1 MGVPRVDS
9 AEAENGAMRRLPDS
23 PANCGALSAF
33 VRAGQRASSRLLASD
48 TSISLQGDWQL
59 ALDRADVG
67 VTERWFARAL
77 DRRVRVRLP
86 GSLAEQRIGDPVA
99 PESPWTG
106 TIFDR
111 SYFSAPEYTPYRP
124 PQAVKLPFWLTP
136 ETVYVGAAWYRRE
149 IEIPAEWIDRRVVLR
164 LERSHWQ
171 TRAWLDD
178 RELGARDS
186 LSVPHE
192 YEVGV
197 FAEAGRYT
205 LTLRVDNRLS
215 VDVGENAHSVSDH
228 TQGNWNGVVGAIELR
243 ATEAAWIEDL
253 QVYPRLAD
261 RSVRV
266 MGRVAVGGQAA
277 ALPETIEVSV
287 RLGGDASSPTR
298 SERLKVKSLH
308 LGQDGGFETS
318 IVLASEAACWDEFS
332 PVLHTL
338 VARLPNGEERS
349 VQFGL
354 REVRREGR
362 RLLLNNRLLFL
373 RGALDCAIFPRTGY
387 PPTDEAEWRR
397 IFGTIKS
404 YGLNHVRFHSWCP
417 PEAAFVAADE
427 LGLYLQ
433 IEAAT
438 WPNAVAVLA
447 FNSPRGI
454 GDGASVDAWT
464 LAEGERILR
473 AYGNHPSFL
482 LFAAGN
488 EPGGPEHRAYLGRWV
503 ETMRALD
510 SRHLYTGTAGWPE
523 LDENDFHVL
532 PEPRAHQW
540 GDGLK
545 SRFNALPPATTPDYR
560 ESVEKRAVPV
570 ISHEI
575 GQWCSY
581 PALDTAAKH
590 TGHLHAANF
599 EIFADWLRERGL
611 AERYEAFAHAAGRL
625 QVACYKEEIEAQLRT
640 PGLGGFQLLGLQ
652 DFAGQ
657 GTAPVG
663 VLDHFWEPKPYASAA
678 EFRRFCGPTVLL
690 ARLPRRV
697 FTVGETFEA
706 ALEVAHFGAAPIARA
721 VVQWR
726 IEAAGGAVIADGELA
741 PREIPIGSAFALG
754 HIRIGLESSTNSAQR
769 LRLVMR
775 IEDTAVEN
783 EWDLWVYPLP
793 GAAASTPVGVHV
805 ARMLDAE
812 AEAIL
817 QAGGRVVLSGERGG
831 ARERVELGFSPI
843 FWNTACT
850 QGQAPHTLGI
860 SCDPQHP
867 ALAGFPTEPH
877 TNWQWWYLIRRAD
890 ALVLDA
896 LPKNL
901 RPLVEVVDDW
911 YRCRRVGLVFE
922 ARIGPGRLLVSGV
935 DLLED
940 LDKDPV
946 ARQFRASLLA
956 YAAGEAFAPTV
967 EVTMDA
973 VRSLWRQRTAE

>member
-1 MGVPRVDS
+1 MGVPSVDS
-9 AEAENGAMRRLPDS
+9 AEAKSGAMRRLPDS
-23 PANCGALSAF
+23 PANRGALSAF
-33 VRAGQRASSRLLASD
+33 ARVVQRASSRAV
-48 TSISLQGDWQL
+48 TSHGPISLHGDWQL

-67 VTERWFARAL
+67 VAERWFAGELGA
-77 DRRVRVRLP
+77 RVHLP
-86 GSLAEQRIGDPVA
+86 GSLAEQGVGDPVGA
-99 PESPWTG
+99 NTPWTG

-111 SYFSAPEYTPYRP
+111 SYFSAPEYAPYRP
-124 PQAVKLPFWLTP
+124 PHPVKLPFWLTP
-136 ETVYVGAAWYRRE
+136 RTVYVGAAWYRRE
-149 IEIPAEWIDRRVVLR
+149 IEIPAAWVGRRIVLR
-164 LERSHWQ
+164 LERPHWQ
-171 TRAWLDD
+171 TRVWLGD
-178 RELGARDS
+178 RELGTRDS

-192 YEVGV
+192 YGLGV
-197 FAEAGRYT
+197 FAEAGRHA
-205 LTLRVDNRLS
+205 LTLRVDNRLR

-228 TQGNWNGVVGAIELR
+228 TQGNWNGVVGAIELC
-243 ATEAAWIEDL
+243 ATETAWIEDL
-253 QVYPRLAD
+253 QVYPRIAD

-266 MGRVAVGGQAA
+266 TGRVATSGEVEPTEVTLESGQRAVSARIAA
-277 ALPETIEVSV
+277 DGSFDARVALS
-287 RLGGDASSPTR
+287 G
-298 SERLKVKSLH
+298 
-308 LGQDGGFETS
+308 
-318 IVLASEAACWDEFS
+318 EAACWDEFS

-338 VARLPNGEERS
+338 KATLPNGEAREVR
-349 VQFGL
+349 FGL

-362 RLLLNNRLLFL
+362 RLLLNGQPLFL
-373 RGALDCAIFPRTGY
+373 RGTLDCAIFPRTGY
-387 PPTDEAEWRR
+387 PPTDVTEWRR
-397 IFGTIKS
+397 ILGTIKS

-488 EPGGPEHRAYLGRWV
+488 EPGGPAHRAYLGRWV
-503 ETMRALD
+503 EAMRTLD
-510 SRHLYTGTAGWPE
+510 PRHLYTGTAGWPE

-545 SRFNALPPATTPDYR
+545 SRLNALPPATTADYR
-560 ESVEKRAVPV
+560 ESVEKRAAPV

-590 TGHLHAANF
+590 TGHLRAANF

-611 AERYEAFAHAAGRL
+611 ADRYQAFVHAAGRL

-697 FTVGETFEA
+697 FTAGETFEA
-706 ALEVAHFGAAPIARA
+706 TVEVAHFGAETMADVRVWWRLEADRGEA
-721 VVQWR
+721 V
-726 IEAAGGAVIADGELA
+726 ASGEFA
-741 PREIPIGSAFALG
+741 PRDVPLGSGTGLGKISVTLEAFAG
-754 HIRIGLESSTNSAQR
+754 ARK
-769 LRLVMR
+769 LRFVVGVAGR
-775 IEDTAVEN
+775 AIENDWEV
-783 EWDLWVYPLP
+783 WVYPVRVPLEP
-793 GAAASTPVGVHV
+793 PPGVHLV
-805 ARMLDAE
+805 RRLDVE
-812 AEAIL
+812 AERVL
-817 QAGGRVVLSGERGG
+817 RGGGRVLLAAGRGQARGDERG
-831 ARERVELGFSPI
+831 RVELGFTPI
-843 FWNTACT
+843 FWNTSCT
-850 QGQAPHTLGI
+850 QRQAPHTLGI
-860 SCDPQHP
+860 ACDPAHR
-867 ALAGFPTEPH
+867 AFAEFPTEAH
-877 TNWQWWYLIRRAD
+877 SNWQWSHVLRGAD
-890 ALVLDA
+890 ALILDA
-896 LPKNL
+896 LPRGL
-901 RPLVEVVDDW
+901 QPLVAAIDDW
-911 YRCRRVGLVFE
+911 FTTRRLGVIFE
-922 ARIGPGRLLVSGV
+922 ARVGSGRLLVCSA
-935 DLLED
+935 DLHATD
-940 LDKDPV
+940 DPV
-946 ARQFRASLLA
+946 VRQLRASLLA
-956 YAAGEAFAPTV
+956 YVAGEHFEPTDEVSLESVRALFA
-967 EVTMDA
+967 
-973 VRSLWRQRTAE
+973 SAER

>member
-1 MGVPRVDS
+1 V
-9 AEAENGAMRRLPDS
+9 
-23 PANCGALSAF
+23 
-33 VRAGQRASSRLLASD
+33 ASD
-48 TSISLQGDWQL
+48 ASLSLQGDWQL

-67 VTERWFARAL
+67 VAERWFARGL
-77 DRRVRVRLP
+77 DGRMRVRLP
-86 GSLAEQRIGDPVA
+86 GSLPEQRIGDAVA
-99 PESPWTG
+99 PDSPWTG

-111 SYFSAPEYTPYRP
+111 SYFSAPEYAPYRP
-124 PQAVKLPFWLTP
+124 PHAVKLPFWLTP

-149 IEIPAEWIDRRVVLR
+149 IEIPAEWIGRRVVLR
-164 LERSHWQ
+164 LERPHWQ
-171 TRAWLDD
+171 TRAWLGG

-192 YEVGV
+192 YELGV
-197 FAEAGRYT
+197 FGEAGRHT
-205 LTLRVDNRLS
+205 LTLRVDNRLG

-228 TQGNWNGVVGAIELR
+228 TQGNWNGVVGAIELV
-243 ATEAAWIEDL
+243 ATDTAWIEDL
-253 QVYPRLAD
+253 QVYPRVAD

-266 MGRVAVGGQAA
+266 MGRVATGDPATT
-277 ALPETIEVSV
+277 LPEVIELSV
-287 RLGGDASSPTR
+287 QLGWNALTSTR
-298 SERLKVKSLH
+298 SERLGGKSLH
-308 LGQDGGFETS
+308 LGSDGAFETNFALGS
-318 IVLASEAACWDEFS
+318 DAALWDEFS

-338 VARLPNGEERS
+338 TARLPNGDERE
-349 VQFGL
+349 VRFGL

-362 RLLLNNRLLFL
+362 RLLLNERPLFL
-373 RGALDCAIFPRTGY
+373 RGTLDCAIFPRTGY
-387 PPTDEAEWRR
+387 PPTEVAEWRR
-397 IFGTIKS
+397 ILGTIQS

-454 GDGASVDAWT
+454 GDGASVDTWT

-488 EPGGPEHRAYLGRWV
+488 EPGGPEHRAYLSRWV
-503 ETMRALD
+503 MAMRALD
-510 SRHLYTGTAGWPE
+510 PRHLYTGAAGWPE

-545 SRFNALPPATTPDYR
+545 SRFNALPPATSADYR
-560 ESVEKRAVPV
+560 ESVEKRAAPV

-581 PALDTAAKH
+581 PALDTAAKY
-590 TGHLHAANF
+590 TGHLRAANF
-599 EIFADWLRERGL
+599 EIFADWLRNRGL
-611 AERYEAFAHAAGRL
+611 ADRYETFAYAAGRL

-652 DFAGQ
+652 DFTGQ
-657 GTAPVG
+657 GSAPVG
-663 VLDHFWEPKPYASAA
+663 VLDHFWEPKPYVSAA

-690 ARLPRRV
+690 ARLSRRV
-697 FTVGETFEA
+697 FTAGETFEA
-706 ALEVAHFGAAPIARA
+706 TIEVAHFGAAPITRA
-721 VVQWR
+721 AVQWR
-726 IEAAGGAVIADGELA
+726 IEIAGGEVIADGELPA
-741 PREIPIGSAFALG
+741 RDIPIGNAFALG
-754 HIRIGLESSTNSAQR
+754 QVRVALGSANPAQR
-769 LRLVMR
+769 LRLVVQL
-775 IEDTAVEN
+775 EDTAVEN
-783 EWDLWVYPLP
+783 DWDLWIYPSVEM
-793 GAAASTPVGVHV
+793 AAPPAGVLLTSS
-805 ARMLDAE
+805 LDARAV
-812 AEAIL
+812 AELA
-817 QAGGRVVLSGERGG
+817 AGGRVVLSGGG
-831 ARERVELGFSPI
+831 GRARKRVEFGFSPI

-860 SCDPQHP
+860 RCDPQHP
-867 ALAGFPTEPH
+867 ALAGFPTESH

-896 LPKNL
+896 LPQDL

-911 YRCRRVGLVFE
+911 YRCRRLGLVFE
-922 ARIGPGRLLVSGV
+922 ARVGPGRLLVSGV
-935 DLLED
+935 DLFGDLEN
-940 LDKDPV
+940 DPV

-956 YAAGEAFAPTV
+956 YVGGEAFAPAV
-967 EVTMDA
+967 EVTADA
-973 VRSLWRQRTAE
+973 VRGLWRK

>member
-1 MGVPRVDS
+1 M
-9 AEAENGAMRRLPDS
+9 A
-23 PANCGALSAF
+23 
-33 VRAGQRASSRLLASD
+33 AGQSCKLRGAFGFRTRGAERIVAVVASD

-67 VTERWFARAL
+67 VTERWFAREFEG
-77 DRRVRVRLP
+77 RVRVRLP
-86 GSLAEQRIGDPVA
+86 GSLAEQGVGDPAA
-99 PESPWTG
+99 PESTWTG

-111 SYFSAPEYTPYRP
+111 SYFSAPEYAPYRP
-124 PQAVKLPFWLTP
+124 PHPVKLPFWLTP

-149 IEIPAEWIDRRVVLR
+149 IEIPAAWIGRRAVLR
-164 LERSHWQ
+164 LERPHWQ
-171 TRAWLDD
+171 TRVWLDE
-178 RELGARDS
+178 RELGTCDS

-192 YEVGV
+192 YELGV
-197 FAEAGRYT
+197 LAEAGRHT
-205 LTLRVDNRLS
+205 LTLRVDNRLR

-228 TQGNWNGVVGAIELR
+228 TQGNWNGVVGGIELR
-243 ATEAAWIEDL
+243 ATATTWIEDL
-253 QVYPRLAD
+253 QVYPRFAD

-266 MGRVAVGGQAA
+266 AGRVAVHGQVA
-277 ALPETIEVSV
+277 ALPETVEVSV
-287 RLGGDASSPTR
+287 RLGTNALTPTR
-298 SERLKVKSLH
+298 SERLEVKSLH
-308 LGQDGGFETS
+308 LGLDGVFETS
-318 IVLASEAACWDEFS
+318 VALASDAACWDEFS

-338 VARLPNGEERS
+338 LARLPSGEERA
-349 VQFGL
+349 VRFGL
-354 REVRREGR
+354 REVQREGR
-362 RLLLNNRLLFL
+362 RLLLNDRPLFL

-387 PPTDEAEWRR
+387 PPTDGAEWRR

-427 LGLYLQ
+427 IGLYLQ

-454 GDGASVDAWT
+454 GDGAAVDAWT

-488 EPGGPEHRAYLGRWV
+488 EPGGPAHRAYLGRWV
-503 ETMRALD
+503 EAMRALD
-510 SRHLYTGTAGWPE
+510 ARHLYTGTAGWPE

-545 SRFNALPPATTPDYR
+545 SRFNALPPATTADYR
-560 ESVEKRAVPV
+560 ESVENRAAPV

-590 TGHLHAANF
+590 TGHLRAANF

-611 AERYEAFAHAAGRL
+611 ADRYQAFAHAAGRL

-678 EFRRFCGPTVLL
+678 EFQRFCGPTVLL

-697 FTVGETFEA
+697 FTTDETFEA
-706 ALEVAHFGAAPIARA
+706 AVEIAHFGAEPIARA

-726 IEAAGGAVIADGELA
+726 IETAGGEVIAGGELA
-741 PREIPIGSAFALG
+741 PREIPIGNAFTLG
-754 HIRIGLESSTNSAQR
+754 NIRVALESSTNLAQR

-775 IEDTAVEN
+775 IEGTAVEN
-783 EWDLWVYPLP
+783 DWDLWLYPSVE
-793 GAAASTPVGVHV
+793 AVASSAGLHV
-805 ARMLDAE
+805 THLLDE
-812 AEAIL
+812 RAEAIL
-817 QAGGRVVLSGERGG
+817 RAGGRVVLSGERGG

-877 TNWQWWYLIRRAD
+877 TNWHWWYLIRRAD

-896 LPKNL
+896 LPKDL
-901 RPLVEVVDDW
+901 RPLVELVDDW

-922 ARIGPGRLLVSGV
+922 ARVGPGRLLVSGV
-935 DLLED
+935 DLLQD
-940 LDKDPV
+940 LGHDPV

-956 YAAGEAFAPTV
+956 YAASEAFAPTV
-967 EVTMDA
+967 EVTTEA
-973 VRSLWRQRTAE
+973 VRGLWR

>member
-1 MGVPRVDS
+1 MIRIGGSENWRDAS
-9 AEAENGAMRRLPDS
+9 A
-23 PANCGALSAF
+23 
-33 VRAGQRASSRLLASD
+33 AGQSCKLRGAFGFRTRGAGRIVAPVASD
-48 TSISLQGDWQL
+48 TSISLKGDWQF
-59 ALDRADVG
+59 ARDRADVG
-67 VTERWFARAL
+67 VAERWFARAL
-77 DRRVRVRLP
+77 DGRVRVRLP
-86 GSLAEQRIGDPVA
+86 GSLAEQGVGDPVDTNT
-99 PESPWTG
+99 PWTG

-111 SYFSAPEYTPYRP
+111 GYFNAPEYAPYRQP
-124 PQAVKLPFWLTP
+124 HAVKLPFWLTP
-136 ETVYVGAAWYRRE
+136 KTVYVGAAWYRRE
-149 IEIPAEWIDRRVVLR
+149 IEIPAEWVGRRVVLR
-164 LERSHWQ
+164 LERPHWQ
-171 TRAWLDD
+171 TRVWLDE
-178 RELGARDS
+178 RELGTCDS
-186 LSVPHE
+186 LSVSHE
-192 YEVGV
+192 FELGV
-197 FAEAGRYT
+197 LADAGRHT
-205 LTLRVDNRLS
+205 LTLRVDNRLG

-243 ATEAAWIEDL
+243 ATDTAWIEDL
-253 QVYPRLAD
+253 QVYPRVAD
-261 RSVRV
+261 RSVCV
-266 MGRVAVGGQAA
+266 TGRVATAGLAA
-277 ALPETIEVSV
+277 SRPETIEVSV
-287 RLGGDASSPTR
+287 QSRGDAVTSTR
-298 SERLKVKSLH
+298 SERLEVKSLH
-308 LGQDGGFETS
+308 LGPDGGFETS
-318 IVLASEAACWDEFS
+318 IVLARDAACWDEFS

-338 VARLPNGEERS
+338 VARLPNGEERT
-349 VQFGL
+349 VKFGL

-362 RLLLNNRLLFL
+362 RLLLNGRSLLL

-397 IFGTIKS
+397 ILGTIKS

-488 EPGGPEHRAYLGRWV
+488 EPGGPAHRAYLGRWV
-503 ETMRALD
+503 KTMRALD

-545 SRFNALPPATTPDYR
+545 SRFNALPPATTADYR
-560 ESVEKRAVPV
+560 ESVEKRAAPI

-581 PALDTAAKH
+581 PALDTTAKH
-590 TGHLHAANF
+590 TGHLRAANF
-599 EIFADWLRERGL
+599 EIFTDWLRERGL
-611 AERYEAFAHAAGRL
+611 ADRYQAFAHAAGRL

-697 FTVGETFEA
+697 FTVGETLEA
-706 ALEVAHFGAAPIARA
+706 AIEIAHFGAAPIARA

-726 IEAAGGAVIADGELA
+726 IETAGGEVIAGGELA
-741 PREIPIGSAFALG
+741 PRGIPIGNAFTLG
-754 HIRIGLESSTNSAQR
+754 HIRVALESSKNTAQR

-775 IEDTAVEN
+775 IAGTAVEN
-783 EWDLWVYPLP
+783 EWDLWIYP
-793 GAAASTPVGVHV
+793 AVERVSTTTPFGVHLTR
-805 ARMLDAE
+805 ALDTE
-812 AEAIL
+812 AKAIL
-817 QAGGRVVLSGERGG
+817 RAGGRVVLSGEQGG

-867 ALAGFPTEPH
+867 ALAGFPTDPH
-877 TNWQWWYLIRRAD
+877 TNWHWWYLIRRAD

-896 LPKNL
+896 LPKDL

-911 YRCRRVGLVFE
+911 YRCRRLGLVFE
-922 ARIGPGRLLVSGV
+922 ARVGPGRLLVSGV
-935 DLLED
+935 DLLGD
-940 LDKDPV
+940 LENDPV

-956 YAAGEAFAPTV
+956 YASGEHFAPAV
-967 EVTMDA
+967 EVTTDA
-973 VRSLWRQRTAE
+973 VRGLWR

>member
-1 MGVPRVDS
+1 MTAGRGS
-9 AEAENGAMRRLPDS
+9 GRRLGGRGKSRDAS
-23 PANCGALSAF
+23 AAGQSCKSGAAFGFRASAAGRIVAALS
-33 VRAGQRASSRLLASD
+33 
-48 TSISLQGDWQL
+48 SIATLSLQGDWRL

-67 VTERWFARAL
+67 VAERWFARAL
-77 DRRVRVRLP
+77 DGRVGLP
-86 GSLAEQRIGDPVA
+86 GSLCEQRIGDPA
-99 PESPWTG
+99 RPDSPWTG
-106 TIFDR
+106 TIFER
-111 SYFSAPEYTPYRP
+111 SYFSAPEYAPYRP
-124 PQAVKLPFWLTP
+124 PQAVKVPFWLTP
-136 ETVYVGAAWYRRE
+136 ETVYVGAAWYQRE
-149 IEIPAEWIDRRVVLR
+149 VAVPAEWVGRRVVLR
-164 LERSHWQ
+164 LERPHWQ
-171 TRAWLDD
+171 TRVWLGE

-192 YEVGV
+192 YELGV
-197 FAEAGRYT
+197 FGEAARHT

-243 ATEAAWIEDL
+243 AMASAWIEDL
-253 QVYPRLAD
+253 QVYPCVAD

-266 MGRVAVGGQAA
+266 TGRVATSGEALSAEVALECGGRAA
-277 ALPETIEVSV
+277 AV
-287 RLGGDASSPTR
+287 RIAA
-298 SERLKVKSLH
+298 
-308 LGQDGGFETS
+308 DGSFES
-318 IVLASEAACWDEFS
+318 RIALASDAACWDEFS

-338 VARLPNGEERS
+338 TAMLPNGETRA
-349 VQFGL
+349 VRFGL

-362 RLLLNNRLLFL
+362 QLRLNGRPLFL

-387 PPTDEAEWRR
+387 PPTDVAEWRQ

-433 IEAAT
+433 VEAAT

-454 GDGASVDAWT
+454 GDGASVDEWT

-488 EPGGPEHRAYLGRWV
+488 EPGGPEHRAYLSAWV
-503 ETMRALD
+503 KAMRSLD
-510 SRHLYTGTAGWPE
+510 PRHLYTGTAGWPE

-545 SRFNALPPATTPDYR
+545 SRFNALSPATTADYR
-560 ESVEKRAVPV
+560 ASVEKRAAPV

-581 PALDTAAKH
+581 PALETAAKH
-590 TGHLHAANF
+590 RGHLRAGNF

-611 AERYEAFAHAAGRL
+611 ADRYEAFAQAAGRL
-625 QVACYKEEIEAQLRT
+625 QVACYKEEIESQLRT

-663 VLDHFWEPKPYASAA
+663 VLDHFWEPKPYAGAA

-697 FTVGETFEA
+697 FTAGDMFEA
-706 ALEVAHFGAAPIARA
+706 SVEVAHFGAAPIERA
-721 VVQWR
+721 VVSWR
-726 IEAAGGAVIADGELA
+726 IETGRGGEEIAGGELA
-741 PREIPIGSAFALG
+741 PRDIPVGNTVALG
-754 HIRIGLESSTNSAQR
+754 QIRVALAPAGNTAER
-769 LRLVMR
+769 LRLVTR
-775 IEDTAVEN
+775 IAGTDIEN
-783 EWDLWVYPLP
+783 DWDLWLYPRAD
-793 GAAASTPVGVHV
+793 GAVPSAGVHV
-805 ARMLDAE
+805 TRSLDE
-812 AEAIL
+812 QVEAIL
-817 QAGGRVVLSGERGG
+817 RAGGRVVLSGGRGR
-831 ARERVELGFSPI
+831 ARERVESGFSPI

-860 SCDPQHP
+860 TCDPRHP
-867 ALAGFPTEPH
+867 ALAGFPTEAH
-877 TNWQWWYLIRRAD
+877 SNWQWWYLLQRAD
-890 ALVLDA
+890 ALVLDGLLA
-896 LPKNL
+896 EL
-901 RPLVEVVDDW
+901 RPLVGVVDDW
-911 YRCRRVGLVFE
+911 YRCRRLGLVFE
-922 ARIGPGRLLVSGV
+922 VRVGAGRLLVSGV

-940 LDKDPV
+940 LENDPV

-956 YAAGEAFAPTV
+956 YAASEVFRPAV
-967 EVTMDA
+967 EVSAEA
-973 VRSLWRQRTAE
+973 VRTLFR